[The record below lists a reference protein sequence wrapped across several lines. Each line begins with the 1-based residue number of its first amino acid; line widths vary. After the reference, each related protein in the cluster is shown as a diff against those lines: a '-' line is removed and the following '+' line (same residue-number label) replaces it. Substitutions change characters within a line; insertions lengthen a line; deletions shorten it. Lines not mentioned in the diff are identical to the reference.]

1 MKLLRIEKVA
11 LSSIFR
17 NRSRSLLTSLGI
29 IIGVCSVIVMVA
41 VGEGSQKKIET
52 DISSM
57 GTNLLMIRPG
67 SSSYQGVRGGAG
79 SRESL
84 TMDDCETLREQ
95 ATLVQAISPSV
106 STYAQIIG
114 GSGNWNCK
122 VEGVSPEYLEIRNFE
137 IEQGTMFN
145 EKDIASRKKVAVIGK
160 TIEEELF
167 PSGNAVGQKLRIN
180 NTPFTIIGVLAE
192 KGNNSMG
199 MDQDDFV
206 LAPSM
211 TVLYRLKGGK
221 YGSYVNM
228 IYVSAVSDDVIDEA
242 EVELTTILLRAH
254 KIDVEDDADFTIRS
268 QSEITDFATSTAST
282 LTLLLG
288 AIAGVSLIVGG
299 IGIMN
304 IMLVSVTE
312 RTREIGIRIS
322 VGARTND
329 VLLQFLAEAITLSLI
344 GGILGLLFAMI
355 ITMILSKL
363 TSLTPMINPAIAF
376 IAFIFSGAVGIF
388 FGYYPAKKASELN
401 PIDALHYE

>member
-1 MKLLRIEKVA
+1 
-11 LSSIFR
+11 
-17 NRSRSLLTSLGI
+17 
-29 IIGVCSVIVMVA
+29 
-41 VGEGSQKKIET
+41 
-52 DISSM
+52 
-57 GTNLLMIRPG
+57 
-67 SSSYQGVRGGAG
+67 
-79 SRESL
+79 
-84 TMDDCETLREQ
+84 
-95 ATLVQAISPSV
+95 
-106 STYAQIIG
+106 
-114 GSGNWNCK
+114 
-122 VEGVSPEYLEIRNFE
+122 
-137 IEQGTMFN
+137 
-145 EKDIASRKKVAVIGK
+145 VIGK

-254 KIDVEDDADFTIRS
+254 KIDFEDDADFTIRS